1 MMALPS
7 SPKELIAWRVAKE
20 LHYGEI
26 VNLGI
31 GTPTLVA
38 NYLAPEM
45 NITFQSEN
53 GFIGMGAL
61 AKPGEEIPD
70 LVNAGGQYVT
80 LLPGAVF
87 FDTAMSFTIIRG
99 GHVDVTVL
107 GALEV
112 DERGHLANYWIPGRG
127 GPGIGGGMD
136 LVVGTKRVIVA
147 MEHIRRDGEPKIVP
161 RCSLPI
167 TAKRMVDLIVTDM
180 AVIRPTTE
188 GLVLREVAP
197 GVTVDEVL
205 AKTSACLIVPDDVG
219 EMVA

>member
-1 MMALPS
+1 MTLPS
-7 SPKELIAWRVAKE
+7 SPKELIAWRIAKE
-20 LHYGEI
+20 LNCGEI

-31 GTPTLVA
+31 GTPTLVS
-38 NYLAPEM
+38 NYISPEM

-53 GFIGMGAL
+53 GFVGMGAL
-61 AKPGEEIPD
+61 AKPGDEIPD
-70 LVNAGGQYVT
+70 LINAGGQWVT
-80 LLPGAVF
+80 LMPGAAF
-87 FDTAMSFTIIRG
+87 FDTAMSFVIIRG
-99 GHVDVTVL
+99 GHIDVTVL

-112 DERGHLANYWIPGRG
+112 DERGYLANHWIPGRG

-147 MEHIRRDGEPKIVP
+147 MEHTRKDGEPKIVP

-180 AVIRPTTE
+180 AVIRPTNE
-188 GLVLREVAP
+188 GLILREVAP
-197 GVTVDEVL
+197 GVAVDEVL
-205 AKTSACLIVPDDVG
+205 AKTSACLIVPDDVR

>member
-1 MMALPS
+1 MTFPS
-7 SPKELIAWRVAKE
+7 SAKDLIAWRVAKE
-20 LHYGEI
+20 LNYGEV

-31 GTPTLVA
+31 GTPTLVS
-38 NYLAPEM
+38 NYIGPEM

-53 GFIGMGAL
+53 GFVGMGAL
-61 AKPGEEIPD
+61 AQPGEEIPD
-70 LVNAGGQYVT
+70 LTNAGGQWVT
-80 LLPGAVF
+80 LLPGAAF
-87 FDTAMSFTIIRG
+87 FDTAMSFIMIRG
-99 GHVDVTVL
+99 GHIDVTVL

-112 DERGHLANYWIPGRG
+112 DERGYLANYWIPGRG

-136 LVVGTKRVIVA
+136 LVVGAKRVIVA
-147 MEHIRRDGEPKIVP
+147 MEHTRRDGEPKIVP

-180 AVIRPTTE
+180 AVIRPTNE
-188 GLVLREVAP
+188 GLILREVAP

-205 AKTSACLIVPDDVG
+205 AKTSASLVVPDDVR

>member
-1 MMALPS
+1 MTFPS
-7 SPKELIAWRVAKE
+7 SPKDLIAWRVAKE
-20 LHYGEI
+20 LNYGEI

-31 GTPTLVA
+31 GTPTLVS
-38 NYLAPEM
+38 NYISPEM
-45 NITFQSEN
+45 NIMFQSEN
-53 GFIGMGAL
+53 GFVGMGAL
-61 AKPGEEIPD
+61 AQPGEEIPD
-70 LVNAGGQYVT
+70 LTNAGGQWVT
-80 LLPGAVF
+80 LVPGAAF
-87 FDTAMSFTIIRG
+87 FDTAMSFIIIRG
-99 GHVDVTVL
+99 GHIDVTVL

-112 DERGHLANYWIPGRG
+112 DERGYLANYWIPGRG

-136 LVVGTKRVIVA
+136 LVVGAKRVIVA
-147 MEHIRRDGEPKIVP
+147 MEHTRRDGEPKIVP